1 MSNEVTTRMQR
12 HLLNSRI
19 AALFLEAILF
29 GILILTYSMGTWSL
43 VRGDPRRAFTRRNLM
58 ALGVS
63 SLMFLLSFV
72 HLCLTVQTTA
82 HGFVTNGQSR
92 DSIYT
97 TLYNS
102 NFLGTSVDAGRFYLY
117 PVSALADAAEQIYR
131 LFIVW
136 EGQWVVVIGPA
147 LLSVIDAFAGFGSSM
162 SGVGRTVMPLLFFVF
177 SFLTNTTSSALIM
190 WRVLRTY
197 HRDDACEDGDWRTRA
212 RINLARYRPVFEAI
226 LQSAAVYS
234 TASLVLLITFLTSPN
249 VAYYTSLSIFSPLMG
264 LVFSLIVLRT
274 GRGSSGSDTTHVQ
287 LSTQTL
293 WRPSRKGSE
302 CAETGLSRRTSLES
316 ADLLSGKE
324 KDKPEH

>member
-1 MSNEVTTRMQR
+1 MSNATTTHMERD
-12 HLLNSRI
+12 LLNSRI

-29 GILILTYSMGTWSL
+29 GILIVTYSTGTWSL
-43 VRGDPRRAFTRRNLM
+43 LRGDPRRAFTRRNLI
-58 ALGVS
+58 ALSVS
-63 SLMFLLSFV
+63 SLMSLLSFI

-92 DSIYT
+92 DTIYT

-117 PVSALADAAEQIYR
+117 VTQTLIGNAFIIYR

-136 EGQWVVVIGPA
+136 EGQWVVIIGPA
-147 LLSVIDAFAGFGSSM
+147 LLSVIDAVGGYGSSM
-162 SGVGRTVMPLLFFVF
+162 SGVGRTVMPLLFFIF

-197 HRDDACEDGDWRTRA
+197 HRDDACDDGDWKTRA
-212 RINLARYRPVFEAI
+212 RLNLVRYRPVFGAI

-234 TASLVLLITFLTSPN
+234 TASLVLLVTYLTSPN

-274 GRGSSGSDTTHVQ
+274 GRGSNGGDTTHVQ
-287 LSTQTL
+287 LSTQQTL
-293 WRPSRKGSE
+293 WRPSVKGAPSVV
-302 CAETGLSRRTSLES
+302 LSRRTSLES
-316 ADLLSGKE
+316 TDLLSVKG
-324 KDKPEH
+324 KPEN